1 MAAKTLG
8 LEKTEELVIKLTTFI
23 GSREFQ
29 KNVYF
34 CFIDYVKVFDYMDH
48 NKMWKILRWKYQIS
62 VPVS

>member
-8 LEKTEELVIKLTTFI
+8 LEKTEELVIKLPTFI